1 MDALIEADGLSKKFG
16 KVQALSELTLTL
28 PAGEPVAI
36 LGPNGAGKTTFIR
49 MVATLIAP
57 DRGTLVVNGHDV
69 VREPMAVRRMIG
81 LAGQSAAVE
90 EMMTGRENLVM
101 VARLYGQGRAQAV
114 ASATRILEQMDLVDA
129 ADRRAKTYSGGMRR
143 RLDLGASLVGSPRLL
158 LLDEP
163 TTGLD
168 PVSRNEVWDSVHAM
182 SAGGTDIVLTT
193 QYLDEADH
201 LAATI
206 VIIDGGRVIAQ
217 GTPNEL
223 KSRVGADMVELHTI
237 DVPTMQ
243 RAAEVLASLG
253 MAEPSTDPST
263 RRCSLAAPGGSKLL
277 PIVVRA
283 LDDAEVPVEDIALR
297 RPTLDEVFLALTG
310 HTTTDHDHSQGGR
323 SMTMDLTLDTPRQ
336 APPAGPGHQP
346 RCVVSRRQRPGGGA
360 HAQEVRPLAGA
371 AHRGHG
377 AGAALPA
384 HLPLRLRRGGQPHG
398 RPLLRGLPGARASS

>member
-69 VREPMAVRRMIG
+69 EREPMAVRRMIG

-101 VARLYGQGRAQAV
+101 VARLYGQGHAQAV
-114 ASATRILEQMDLVDA
+114 ASATRILEQMHLVDA

-182 SAGGTDIVLTT
+182 SASGTDIVLTT

-243 RAAEVLASLG
+243 RAAAVLASLG

-310 HTTTDHDHSQGGR
+310 HTTTDP
-323 SMTMDLTLDTPRQ
+323 TTP
-336 APPAGPGHQP
+336 
-346 RCVVSRRQRPGGGA
+346 
-360 HAQEVRPLAGA
+360 QEDA
-371 AHRGHG
+371 A
-377 AGAALPA
+377 
-384 HLPLRLRRGGQPHG
+384 
-398 RPLLRGLPGARASS
+398 

>member
-1 MDALIEADGLSKKFG
+1 MDALIQADGLSKRFG
-16 KVQALSELTLTL
+16 KVQALSDLTLTL
-28 PAGEPVAI
+28 PAGQPVAI

-49 MVATLIAP
+49 MVATLLTP
-57 DRGTLVVNGHDV
+57 DHGTLVVNGYDV
-69 VREPMAVRRMIG
+69 VRDPMAVRRMIG

-101 VARLYGQGRAQAV
+101 VARLYGQGRKEAG
-114 ASATRILEQMDLVDA
+114 ASGQRILEQMDLVEA
-129 ADRRAKTYSGGMRR
+129 ADRQARTYSGGMRR

-168 PVSRNEVWDSVHAM
+168 PVSRNEVWDAVHAM
-182 SAGGTDIVLTT
+182 SQGGTDIVLST

-201 LAATI
+201 LAASI

-217 GTPNEL
+217 GTPDEL
-223 KSRVGADMVELHTI
+223 KSRVGADMVELHTV
-237 DVPTMQ
+237 DVATMQ

-253 MAEPSTDPST
+253 MAEPSTDPAT

-283 LDDAEVPVEDIALR
+283 LDEAEVPVEDIALR

-310 HTTTDHDHSQGGR
+310 HG
-323 SMTMDLTLDTPRQ
+323 
-336 APPAGPGHQP
+336 
-346 RCVVSRRQRPGGGA
+346 
-360 HAQEVRPLAGA
+360 
-371 AHRGHG
+371 
-377 AGAALPA
+377 
-384 HLPLRLRRGGQPHG
+384 
-398 RPLLRGLPGARASS
+398 ASSNTPDPTTPKENAA

>member
-1 MDALIEADGLSKKFG
+1 MHALIEADGLSKKFG
-16 KVQALSELTLTL
+16 RVQALSELTLTL
-28 PAGEPVAI
+28 PPGQPVAI

-101 VARLYGQGRAQAV
+101 VARLYGQGRAEAV
-114 ASATRILEQMDLVDA
+114 ASAKRILEQMSLVEA
-129 ADRRAKTYSGGMRR
+129 ADRQAKTYSGGMRR

-168 PVSRNEVWDSVHAM
+168 PVGRNEVWDAVHAM
-182 SAGGTDIVLTT
+182 SASGTDIVLTT

-243 RAAEVLASLG
+243 RAAEVLSSLG

-310 HTTTDHDHSQGGR
+310 HTTTEP
-323 SMTMDLTLDTPRQ
+323 TTPK
-336 APPAGPGHQP
+336 
-346 RCVVSRRQRPGGGA
+346 
-360 HAQEVRPLAGA
+360 EDA
-371 AHRGHG
+371 A
-377 AGAALPA
+377 
-384 HLPLRLRRGGQPHG
+384 
-398 RPLLRGLPGARASS
+398 

>member
-1 MDALIEADGLSKKFG
+1 MHALIEADGLSKKFG

-114 ASATRILEQMDLVDA
+114 ASAKRILEQMNLVEA
-129 ADRRAKTYSGGMRR
+129 ADRQAKTYSGGMRR

-168 PVSRNEVWDSVHAM
+168 PVSRNEVWDAVHAM
-182 SAGGTDIVLTT
+182 SAHGTDIVLTT

-263 RRCSLAAPGGSKLL
+263 RRCSLAAPSGSKLL

-310 HTTTDHDHSQGGR
+310 HTTTDP
-323 SMTMDLTLDTPRQ
+323 TTPK
-336 APPAGPGHQP
+336 
-346 RCVVSRRQRPGGGA
+346 
-360 HAQEVRPLAGA
+360 EDA
-371 AHRGHG
+371 A
-377 AGAALPA
+377 
-384 HLPLRLRRGGQPHG
+384 
-398 RPLLRGLPGARASS
+398 

>member
-1 MDALIEADGLSKKFG
+1 MHALIEADGLTKKFG
-16 KVQALSELTLTL
+16 KVQALTELSLTL
-28 PAGEPVAI
+28 PSGQPVAI

-49 MVATLIAP
+49 MVATLIQP
-57 DRGTLVVNGHDV
+57 DGGTLRVDGQDV

-101 VARLYGQGRAQAV
+101 VARLYGQGRNEAV
-114 ASATRILEQMDLVDA
+114 ASAERILEQMDLVDA
-129 ADRRAKTYSGGMRR
+129 ADRRVKTYSGGMRR

-168 PVSRNEVWDSVHAM
+168 PGSRNEVWDGIRDM
-182 SAGGTDIVLTT
+182 SWAGTDVLLTT

-201 LAATI
+201 LAAYV

-217 GTPNEL
+217 GTPDAL
-223 KSRVGADMVELHTI
+223 KSRVGADMVELHTL

-243 RAAEVLASLG
+243 RAAAVLGALG
-253 MAEPSTDPST
+253 MAEPATDPAT
-263 RRCSLAAPGGSKLL
+263 RRCSVAAPGGSRLL

-283 LDDAEVPVEDIALR
+283 LDEAQVPVEDITLR

-310 HTTTDHDHSQGGR
+310 HTTA
-323 SMTMDLTLDTPRQ
+323 DTPT
-336 APPAGPGHQP
+336 PTNPDGP
-346 RCVVSRRQRPGGGA
+346 
-360 HAQEVRPLAGA
+360 EEDA
-371 AHRGHG
+371 A
-377 AGAALPA
+377 
-384 HLPLRLRRGGQPHG
+384 
-398 RPLLRGLPGARASS
+398 

>member
-1 MDALIEADGLSKKFG
+1 MHALIEADGLSKKFG
-16 KVQALSELTLTL
+16 KVQALSGLTLTL
-28 PAGEPVAI
+28 PPGEPVAI

-57 DRGTLVVNGHDV
+57 DRGTLAVNGHDV
-69 VREPMAVRRMIG
+69 VRQPMAVRRMIG

-101 VARLYGQGRAQAV
+101 VARLYGQGRAEAV
-114 ASATRILEQMDLVDA
+114 ASASRILDQMHLVEA
-129 ADRRAKTYSGGMRR
+129 ADRLAKTYSGGMRR

-168 PVSRNEVWDSVHAM
+168 PVSRNEVWDAVHAM
-182 SAGGTDIVLTT
+182 SASGTDIVLTT

-237 DVPTMQ
+237 DVATMQ
-243 RAAEVLASLG
+243 RAAAVLASLG
-253 MAEPSTDPST
+253 VAEPSTDPST
-263 RRCSLAAPGGSKLL
+263 RRCALAAPGGSKLL

-310 HTTTDHDHSQGGR
+310 HSATDPTTPKED
-323 SMTMDLTLDTPRQ
+323 
-336 APPAGPGHQP
+336 
-346 RCVVSRRQRPGGGA
+346 
-360 HAQEVRPLAGA
+360 A
-371 AHRGHG
+371 A
-377 AGAALPA
+377 
-384 HLPLRLRRGGQPHG
+384 
-398 RPLLRGLPGARASS
+398 